1 MMMNTLLDR
10 PLAKTLW
17 DYNQLNKPMRKSDFI
32 FVMCSYNLAVAE
44 HAYILFRQR
53 MGDFVVLS
61 GGIAHQG
68 DLVETPWDEA
78 EAIAFRDRMIEIGM
92 EPSKIIIEDKATNCG
107 ENVQFTKALL
117 EDRDPPLTTGIVVQK
132 PYMERRAFATVEK
145 QWPEIQWQVSSPNIS
160 YDDYINDNDE
170 ERLINILVG
179 DTQRVIEYA
188 KSGYQTVQDMPDDV
202 KQAMET
208 LIKKGYTKHLIK
220 ED

>member
-10 PLAKTLW
+10 PLAKILW
-17 DYNQLNKPMRKSDFI
+17 EYNQLNKPIRKSDFI
-32 FVMCSYNLAVAE
+32 FVMCSYNLAVADY
-44 HAYILFRQR
+44 AYILFRQK
-53 MGDFVVLS
+53 MGDFMVLS

-68 DLVETPWDEA
+68 DLVETPWDQP
-78 EAIAFRDRMIEIGM
+78 EAIVFRDRMIEIGM

-107 ENVQFTKALL
+107 ENVQFTKLL
-117 EDRDPPLTTGIVVQK
+117 LQDRHPPLSTGIVVQK

-145 QWPEIQWQVSSPNIS
+145 QWPEIQWKVSSPNIS
-160 YDDYINDNDE
+160 YEAYINDNDE

-188 KSGYQTVQDMPDDV
+188 KKGYQIEQEMPEPV
-202 KQAMET
+202 KQAMEK
-208 LIKKGYTKHLIK
+208 LIEKGYIKHLMK

>member
-1 MMMNTLLDR
+1 MMNTLLDR

-17 DYNQLNKPMRKSDFI
+17 DYNQLNKPMRK
-32 FVMCSYNLAVAE
+32 
-44 HAYILFRQR
+44 
-53 MGDFVVLS
+53 
-61 GGIAHQG
+61 
-68 DLVETPWDEA
+68 ETPWDEA

-170 ERLINILVG
+170 E
-179 DTQRVIEYA
+179 
-188 KSGYQTVQDMPDDV
+188 
-202 KQAMET
+202 
-208 LIKKGYTKHLIK
+208 
-220 ED
+220 